1 MRSSRSKRELAD
13 RLATW
18 LLVIVSLVALF
29 ITVYSLLSLIKSFG
43 WNGLDLTT
51 SVYLVL
57 TIFSLIG
64 IAIGLERYG
73 VLEGMRAEQAEV
85 THALHS
91 SIDCR
96 TLTSTHETYEEARR
110 LIEYCTGNEIIRA
123 TTLGISHEERDLDFD
138 RYLDALAKKIRDTK
152 RRGGTMRYRVIMGMQ
167 LDAQGTP
174 PPDKQQ
180 AILTRRKKFKNY
192 DVLNDRLMQ
201 IKYLETRWS
210 LDIVIVGTEH
220 LIIGFPALEGDRQ
233 MVMSLRVSDRSFVE
247 RVASWYDE
255 HLWNA
260 KAVKDVTWTGGIV

>member
-1 MRSSRSKRELAD
+1 
-13 RLATW
+13 
-18 LLVIVSLVALF
+18 
-29 ITVYSLLSLIKSFG
+29 
-43 WNGLDLTT
+43 
-51 SVYLVL
+51 
-57 TIFSLIG
+57 
-64 IAIGLERYG
+64 
-73 VLEGMRAEQAEV
+73 
-85 THALHS
+85 
-91 SIDCR
+91 
-96 TLTSTHETYEEARR
+96 
-110 LIEYCTGNEIIRA
+110 
-123 TTLGISHEERDLDFD
+123 
-138 RYLDALAKKIRDTK
+138 
-152 RRGGTMRYRVIMGMQ
+152 MRYRVIMGMQ